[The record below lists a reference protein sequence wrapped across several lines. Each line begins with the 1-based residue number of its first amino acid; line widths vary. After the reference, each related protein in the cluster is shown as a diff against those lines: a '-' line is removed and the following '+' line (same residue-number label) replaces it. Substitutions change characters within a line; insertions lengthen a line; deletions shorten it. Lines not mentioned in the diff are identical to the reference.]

1 MVCLCKYNIIGS
13 YDGNMYVSI
22 TSMDMCI
29 VMFQFEEDRN
39 NGGTEGGKEPKECVG
54 VCVCVRGTSGGEGGE
69 AFGVVVRG
77 HGWSWSKERR
87 GYICCCCYRCV
98 HEHSVRV
105 FVLFG
110 CKRRYEQCTQPC

>member
-1 MVCLCKYNIIGS
+1 
-13 YDGNMYVSI
+13 MYVSI

-39 NGGTEGGKEPKECVG
+39 NGGTEGGKEPKVCVG

-87 GYICCCCYRCV
+87 VYICCCC
-98 HEHSVRV
+98 
-105 FVLFG
+105 
-110 CKRRYEQCTQPC
+110 